1 MSLLLKALKQA
12 GDKSAGGARNPS
24 ATLADSLS
32 LEPIMGPASDGIPYS
47 NREGE
52 APAHHNAARASWYTP
67 WLSGQRS
74 IVPVLAVMAALFML
88 IYGVFVYW
96 QIRTPPQAV
105 MPVTRPAPTIA
116 PPPTIAPAPAPSP
129 TSLPVLPEAQ
139 PVVPVAP
146 VAAPHAPIKAKL
158 IPRWGSGEVIRD
170 TVPAESK
177 SSAVPTRTPYKAQPF
192 VAQTTHIN
200 PQLQAAYQA
209 YQAGNTRQALSL
221 YQQIPDGERNVDV
234 QLGLAAIALRDN
246 NTPAAAHYYQRVL
259 ELDPRNVTANSA
271 LISMMGDADPNASE
285 QHLKTLIASQPSAQL
300 YFSLGNLY
308 AGQARWP
315 DAEQAYFDAYQ
326 KNPANADYAYNL
338 AVSLEHINQSKP
350 ALNYYQKAR
359 NLMQPGNVQFDPVR
373 LDARINQLKARQE

>member
-12 GDKSAGGARNPS
+12 GDKSAGGGRNPS

-32 LEPIMGPASDGIPYS
+32 LEPIMGPAPDGNAYS
-47 NREGE
+47 NRDGA
-52 APAHHNAARASWYTP
+52 APAHLSAARASWYTP

-88 IYGVFVYW
+88 IYGAFVYW
-96 QIRTPPQAV
+96 QIRTPSQPV
-105 MPVTRPAPTIA
+105 MPVIHPAPVA
-116 PPPTIAPAPAPSP
+116 MPPASAPAQSQAPSP
-129 TSLPVLPEAQ
+129 VMPEIKPELPP
-139 PVVPVAP
+139 AP
-146 VAAPHAPIKAKL
+146 VAVPSQTGKAKP

-177 SSAVPTRTPYKAQPF
+177 RARNATAHAPYKIQPS
-192 VAQTTHIN
+192 VAQTAHIN

-209 YQAGNTRQALSL
+209 YQAGNTREALSL
-221 YQQIPDGERNVDV
+221 YQQMPDGARNVDV
-234 QLGLAAIALRDN
+234 QLGLAAIALRTN
-246 NTPAAAHYYQRVL
+246 NTPAAAHHYQRVL

-271 LISMMGDADPNASE
+271 LINMMGDADPTAAE
-285 QHLKTLIASQPSAQL
+285 QRLKSLLATQPSAQL

-359 NLMQPGNVQFDPVR
+359 KLMQPGDVQFDPAR

>member
-12 GDKSAGGARNPS
+12 GDKSAGGGRNPS

-32 LEPIMGPASDGIPYS
+32 LEPIMGPASDGTPYS
-47 NREGE
+47 NRDGA
-52 APAHHNAARASWYTP
+52 APAHIRAARASWYTP

-88 IYGVFVYW
+88 IYGAFVYW
-96 QIRTPPQAV
+96 QIRTPPQPV
-105 MPVTRPAPTIA
+105 MPVIHPAASIA
-116 PPPTIAPAPAPSP
+116 MPPAIAPAPGQAPSP
-129 TSLPVLPEAQ
+129 AMPEIKPGLPA
-139 PVVPVAP
+139 AP
-146 VAAPHAPIKAKL
+146 VAVPPQTGKAKL

-170 TVPAESK
+170 TVPAENKTSTP
-177 SSAVPTRTPYKAQPF
+177 PTRTPYKMQPL

-209 YQAGNTRQALSL
+209 YQAGNTREALSL
-221 YQQIPDGERNVDV
+221 YQQIPDGARNVDV
-234 QLGLAAIALRDN
+234 QLGLAAIALRNN
-246 NTPAAAHYYQRVL
+246 NTPAAAHHYQRVL

-271 LISMMGDADPNASE
+271 LINMMGDADPTAAE
-285 QHLKTLIASQPSAQL
+285 QRLQSLLAAQPSAQL

-308 AGQARWP
+308 AGQTRWP
-315 DAEQAYFDAYQ
+315 EAEQAYFDAYQ

-359 NLMQPGNVQFDPVR
+359 NLMQPGNVQFDPAR
-373 LDARINQLKARQE
+373 LDARINQLKVRQE